1 MRISDWS
8 SDVCSSDLVIRFT
21 FIAALIFRPLAGVDR
36 VTAFFATAAGGV
48 ADMAIVAREHGGDS
62 GAVAIVHA
70 LRVSSVVAVVPV
82 LVINFGAPGSLRD
95 AGPAG
100 AQNLLPLAIA
110 RSDERRLGKKY
121 VRTCRT

>member
-1 MRISDWS
+1 MIAATAY
-8 SDVCSSDLVIRFT
+8 VIHFT

-70 LRVSSVVAVVPV
+70 LRLSSVASVVPV
-82 LVINFGAPGSLRD
+82 RVITFGPPGTLRAPG
-95 AGPAG
+95 
-100 AQNLLPLAIA
+100 A
-110 RSDERRLGKKY
+110 RAEARRVGKECGS
-121 VRTCRT
+121 TCRPRWSPPLYKKK